1 MQLRQFQQWL
11 DGHIQV
17 IETVCQDVNMEQLRA
32 LKELAATHSSI
43 TLKALSSVIEAVDL
57 KKGDGPNAR
66 NLSHIV
72 DAFVGATR
80 TLGKVSAV
88 KSLDTF
94 ASALSKR
101 KDEDFG
107 NLVEAVDLALAQKVQ
122 KSTSRRNTASLSDAE
137 VGDYVQQ
144 LEAALGKDA
153 VFDQTFHSIK
163 ADDNLKAQDAKNI
176 ARSFVGKS
184 GRSKAEAFRLIYER
198 HSSLVESRA
207 RAVATGGRSA
217 A

>member
-1 MQLRQFQQWL
+1 MQLRQFQQWF

-17 IETVCQDVNMEQLRA
+17 IETVCREVDTKQFRA
-32 LKELAATHSSI
+32 LKGLAAAHNSI
-43 TLKALSSVIEAVDL
+43 TLKTLSSVIESVDL

-66 NLSHIV
+66 TLSRIV
-72 DAFVGATR
+72 DAFVSATR
-80 TLGKVSAV
+80 HLGKAREVNA
-88 KSLDTF
+88 LDTF

-107 NLVEAVDLALAQKVQ
+107 QLVEAVDRLLAQKAQ
-122 KSTSRRNTASLSDAE
+122 KSTSRRNTASLSDTE
-137 VGDYVQQ
+137 VGAYVQQ
-144 LEAALGKDA
+144 LEAALGKDKA
-153 VFDQTFHSIK
+153 FDQIFYSVK
-163 ADDNLKAQDAKNI
+163 ADHNLKTQDAKNI